1 MMIVDFEFY
10 LVALGWRRLAK
21 DAAMKRAG

>member
-1 MMIVDFEFY
+1 MMIVDIEFY

-21 DAAMKRAG
+21 DAAMERAG